1 MKKIAS
7 ILINRETKPIT
18 VYPVHIQGDVA
29 GKVESAPTVRAAWD
43 IAFTMSDQYNGCAID
58 FADNYDLARN

>member
-18 VYPVHIQGDVA
+18 VYPVHIQGDMV
-29 GKVESAPTVRAAWD
+29 GKPREAANLRAAWD
-43 IAFTMSDQYNGCAID
+43 VAFAMSEENGDCGID
-58 FADNYDLARN
+58 FAENYDLARN